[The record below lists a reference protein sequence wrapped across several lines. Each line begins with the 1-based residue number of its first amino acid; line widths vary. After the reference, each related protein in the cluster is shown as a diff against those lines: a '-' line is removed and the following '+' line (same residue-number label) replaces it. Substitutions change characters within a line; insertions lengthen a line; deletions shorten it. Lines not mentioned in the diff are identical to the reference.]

1 MTQSRQPAGNSQ
13 QRLVRWTF
21 WLLLALVIGVTLSPI
36 AYLPQQAFS
45 LWDKAQHALAFAALA
60 ALGALAYPRRV
71 GLLAASLL
79 VFGGAIELA
88 QAATGWRS
96 STVCNAWCGAGV
108 SRFNGRSGR
117 NTNCSACC
125 CRALSNK
132 RYCRLP

>member
-1 MTQSRQPAGNSQ
+1 MMQSRQPAGSSL

-21 WLLLALVIGVTLSPI
+21 WLLLALVIGLTLLPI

-96 STVCNAWCGAGV
+96 GDWADWLADAVGLIAGLALATL
-108 SRFNGRSGR
+108 SRCVVARSLAGRS
-117 NTNCSACC
+117 A
-125 CRALSNK
+125 
-132 RYCRLP
+132 P

>member
-96 STVCNAWCGAGV
+96 GDWADWLADAVGLIAGLALATL
-108 SRFNGRSGR
+108 SRCVVARSLPGRS
-117 NTNCSACC
+117 A
-125 CRALSNK
+125 
-132 RYCRLP
+132 P

>member
-13 QRLVRWTF
+13 QSLVRWTF

-96 STVCNAWCGAGV
+96 GDWADWLADAVGLIAGLALATL
-108 SRFNGRSGR
+108 SRCVVARSLAGRS
-117 NTNCSACC
+117 A
-125 CRALSNK
+125 
-132 RYCRLP
+132 P

>member
-1 MTQSRQPAGNSQ
+1 MPVALGSQASPRWILLAG
-13 QRLVRWTF
+13 RLAF
-21 WLLLALVIGVTLSPI
+21 WLLLLAVITLSLLPGP
-36 AYLPQQAFS
+36 YLPQQAFS

-96 STVCNAWCGAGV
+96 GDWADWLADAVGLIAGLALATL
-108 SRFNGRSGR
+108 SRCVVARSLAGRS
-117 NTNCSACC
+117 A
-125 CRALSNK
+125 
-132 RYCRLP
+132 P

>member
-21 WLLLALVIGVTLSPI
+21 WLLLALVIGMTLSPI

-96 STVCNAWCGAGV
+96 GDWADWLADAVGLIAGLALATL
-108 SRFNGRSGR
+108 SRCVVARSLAGRS
-117 NTNCSACC
+117 A
-125 CRALSNK
+125 
-132 RYCRLP
+132 P